1 MNISIIGSGYVGL
14 VTGACLAEVGNAVV
28 CADKDAEK
36 IRQLR
41 AGQVPL
47 FEPGLEQLV
56 RDNAALG
63 RLHFT
68 TDIARGIDH
77 GEVIF
82 IAVGTPP
89 LEDGAADLRHVLDV
103 ARAIGERMSGKR
115 MSGKHGGRRVVATKS
130 TVPAGTADKVRAV
143 IGQTLAERG
152 AAAQFS
158 VVSNPEFLKQGAAVE
173 DFMKP
178 DRIIIGARASDR
190 EAVEVM
196 RGLYAPFNRNH
207 ERFLAMDTASAE
219 LTKYA
224 ANVML
229 AARISCMN
237 EIANLAECVGAD
249 IESVRAGV
257 GADPRIGYAFIY
269 PGCGYG
275 GSCFPKDVR
284 ALRRVARDAGI
295 EAHLLGAVET
305 VNNGQKYKPVE
316 KAQAHF
322 GDLRGKRFALWG
334 LAFKPDTDDMREA
347 PSRVVLEE
355 LWRHGASVQA
365 FDPAATARAR
375 QIYGERDDLAL
386 YRDDPYQALA
396 GADGLIVVTEWRALR
411 AAEPARIKSELRG
424 NVVIDARNIYE
435 PAAIR
440 AAGLV
445 YYGIGRAA

>member
-14 VTGACLAEVGNAVV
+14 VSGACLAEVGNSVV
-28 CADKDAEK
+28 CVDNHAEK
-36 IRQLR
+36 IRHLR
-41 AGQVPL
+41 AGRVPL

-56 RDNAALG
+56 RDNAARG

-68 TDIARGIDH
+68 TDMARGIAH

-89 LEDGAADLRHVLDV
+89 LDDGAADLRHVTAV
-103 ARAIGERMSGKR
+103 ARAIGEGLADTPAAGKR
-115 MSGKHGGRRVVATKS
+115 VIATKS
-130 TVPAGTADKVRAV
+130 TVPAGTAEKVRAV
-143 IGQTLAERG
+143 IAETLAARG
-152 AAAQFS
+152 VTARFS

-178 DRIIIGARASDR
+178 DRIIIGARESDR
-190 EAVEVM
+190 DAVDIM
-196 RGLYAPFNRNH
+196 RSLYAPFNRNH
-207 ERFLAMDTASAE
+207 DRFLAMDTASAE

-237 EIANLAECVGAD
+237 EIANLAERLGAD

-257 GADPRIGYAFIY
+257 GADPRIGYAFLY
-269 PGCGYG
+269 SGCGYG

-284 ALRRVARDAGI
+284 ALRRAARDAGVD
-295 EAHLLGAVET
+295 AHLLGAVET
-305 VNNGQKYKPVE
+305 VNTAQQYKPVE

-347 PSRVVLEE
+347 PSRVTLQA
-355 LWRHGASVQA
+355 LWKHGASVQA

-375 QIYGERDDLAL
+375 EIYGERADLAL

-396 GADGLIVVTEWRALR
+396 GADALIVLTEWRALR
-411 AAEPARIKSELRG
+411 AADPARIKSEMRG
-424 NVVIDARNIYE
+424 NVLIDARNLYE

-445 YYGIGRAA
+445 YYGIGRA